1 MVRVATA
8 ALVHLTLIAAA
19 FVCVTSPAADSG
31 AFVGNVMVEW
41 LDHGDSKVK
50 PAMRLMEEFTFVEV
64 NGHAWRAPKGHIIE
78 GGCIPA
84 IFRSLVGL
92 PFEGK
97 QRRAAV
103 LHDYY
108 CHARATPWLD
118 VHRMFYRASLAAG
131 VEETEAKIMYMA
143 IYAEGHRWEPKEGSR
158 CYNSCHAA
166 AASLAWKPIVTEVD
180 WHAVVEWIDQNNPA
194 LAEIEQRINAATK
207 RPGPHIFA
215 RGH

>member
-1 MVRVATA
+1 MVRFATA
-8 ALVHLTLIAAA
+8 ALAHLTLIAAA

-41 LDHGDSKVK
+41 LDHDDFKLK
-50 PAMRLMEEFTFVEV
+50 PAMRLMEEFAFVEG
-64 NGHAWRAPKGHIIE
+64 NGQAWRAPKGHIIE
-78 GGCIPA
+78 GGCIPGV
-84 IFRSLVGL
+84 FRSLVGL

-108 CHARATPWLD
+108 CHARTMPWLE

-131 VEETEAKIMYMA
+131 VDETEAKIMYMA
-143 IYAEGHRWEPKEGSR
+143 VYAEGQRWEPKQGSR

-166 AASLAWKPIVTEVD
+166 AASLAWRPIATEAD
-180 WHAVVEWIDQNNPA
+180 WQAVVEWIEQNNPA
-194 LAEIEQRINAATK
+194 LAEIEQRINAAIK

-215 RGH
+215 QGH